1 MCVAAPTTPHS
12 RALQPL
18 CRVVARFMLPLVA
31 VHRRACTSSH
41 WKLSL
46 YSRHWRT
53 DCAIPTPCLNGVV
66 PVVSGLDADIR
77 DAHVRRKPHEDAIWR
92 RAQMHRIA
100 HHNEQSRYIVSMSV
114 SHLPMCTSL
123 DTVEVCIIRSF
134 DGCRLA
140 HHNEHKRGR
149 PFARCFT
156 LSFRATDAETI
167 WRRSQMCRLAHHNEH
182 ACYLIWKYRL
192 ITAIMQ
198 ALTHAILAC
207 SDDLETLPDAS
218 PGSP

>member
-1 MCVAAPTTPHS
+1 MPFFACLSLTLIRLTCFGNLCWSLFHRLHRNLRVRVLSVFGMFIANAVGFDLLLIIWIFFGVCVCVAASTTPHS
-12 RALQPL
+12 RALQLL

-77 DAHVRRKPHEDAIWR
+77 DAHVRRKPHVDAIWR

-100 HHNEQSRYIVSMSV
+100 HHNEQSRYMVSMSV

-123 DTVEVCIIRSF
+123 DI
-134 DGCRLA
+134 LW
-140 HHNEHKRGR
+140 K
-149 PFARCFT
+149 FA
-156 LSFRATDAETI
+156 
-167 WRRSQMCRLAHHNEH
+167 
-182 ACYLIWKYRL
+182 
-192 ITAIMQ
+192 
-198 ALTHAILAC
+198 
-207 SDDLETLPDAS
+207 
-218 PGSP
+218 